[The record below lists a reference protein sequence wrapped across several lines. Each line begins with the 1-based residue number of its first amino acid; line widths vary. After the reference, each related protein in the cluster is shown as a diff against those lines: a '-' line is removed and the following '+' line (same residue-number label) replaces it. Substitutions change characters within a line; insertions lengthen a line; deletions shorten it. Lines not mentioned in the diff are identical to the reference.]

1 MLFSNKKKSIEEV
14 EITKEIKYKAIPLG
28 EEGRGRK
35 RYALPSSFDLKKG
48 MNPELSIG
56 LTKSGK
62 FRIVPAKENENETYL
77 LIDTEEEYTRKG
89 DGCTFVEY
97 GNVETKT
104 IANGA
109 DGAAGR
115 IGFWNVDI
123 LKITSEKAIVKCI
136 YGGYKYNPDKYIS
149 YIIVNS
155 KDITEITRGDL
166 ASYIDTL
173 SDQNLVNELVK
184 LLPES

>member
-1 MLFSNKKKSIEEV
+1 MLYSNKIKSVKEI
-14 EITKEIKYKAIPLG
+14 EITEEIKYSAIPLG

-35 RYALPSSFDLKKG
+35 RYALPSIFNLKKG
-48 MNPELSIG
+48 MNPKLSIG

-62 FRIVPAKENENETYL
+62 FRIVPSKGSDIYL

-109 DGAAGR
+109 DGEAGR
-115 IGFWNVDI
+115 IGSWNVDI
-123 LKITSEKAIVKCI
+123 LKVISKQAIVKCV
-136 YGGYKYNPDKYIS
+136 YGGYKYNPGEYIS
-149 YIIVNS
+149 FIVINNGN
-155 KDITEITRGDL
+155 IVEITRDNL

-173 SDQNLVNELVK
+173 PESDLVDELMK
-184 LLPES
+184 LLPEK